1 MHLSRGRTVIA
12 INICELCTLSMTNEW
27 AAEIDG
33 LVMEQPRLCDSSL
46 PEIKM
51 FFIFCEFFLCFQFFA
66 NICTATA
73 TIFGISPVSGGSA
86 S

>member
-1 MHLSRGRTVIA
+1 MHLSRGGTVIA

-51 FFIFCEFFLCFQFFA
+51 FFYFLWIFSMLPIFC
-66 NICTATA
+66 
-73 TIFGISPVSGGSA
+73 
-86 S
+86 